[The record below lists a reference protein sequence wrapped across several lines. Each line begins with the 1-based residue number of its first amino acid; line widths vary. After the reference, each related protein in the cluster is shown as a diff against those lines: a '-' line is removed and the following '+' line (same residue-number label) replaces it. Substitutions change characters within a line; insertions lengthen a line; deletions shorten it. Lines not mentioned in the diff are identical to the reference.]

1 MILGRIFS
9 NIQTHKAEKA
19 AQPQGAKELQKA
31 NHDLLEQSMAGL
43 SSEALA
49 NTAKGSFQAMM
60 NLQALN
66 QQLQAQVNKQ
76 QQEKE

>member
-1 MILGRIFS
+1 MILGKIFS

-19 AQPQGAKELQKA
+19 SQPQGAKEMQKA

-60 NLQALN
+60 NLQELN
-66 QQLQAQVNKQ
+66 RQLQAQVNKKD
-76 QQEKE
+76 E

>member
-1 MILGRIFS
+1 MILGKIFS

-19 AQPQGAKELQKA
+19 ALPQGAKEMQKA

-60 NLQALN
+60 NLQELN
-66 QQLQAQVNKQ
+66 RQLQAQVNKKD
-76 QQEKE
+76 E

>member
-1 MILGRIFS
+1 MILGKIFS

-19 AQPQGAKELQKA
+19 ALPQGVKEMQKA

-60 NLQALN
+60 NLQELN
-66 QQLQAQVNKQ
+66 RQLQAQVNKKD
-76 QQEKE
+76 E